1 MITAKQAAEMA
12 GPKAE
17 EYLEFIEKKI
27 IKAVKDQNRGIIIR
41 DNPYSNWL
49 YGSSSK
55 SNPDEVRKALKT
67 LSDNGFKVSL
77 HYQENQFVDIGL
89 KIEW

>member
-27 IKAVKDQNRGIIIR
+27 VEAAEKQNREVVIR
-41 DNPYSNWL
+41 DNPYCNWL
-49 YGSSSK
+49 YGSGE
-55 SNPDEVRKALKT
+55 SNPDEVRKALKI

-89 KIEW
+89 VIGW

>member
-1 MITAKQAAEMA
+1 MITAKKAAEIA

-17 EYLEFIEKKI
+17 EYLEFIERKI
-27 IKAVKDQNRGIIIR
+27 VEAAEKQEREVVIR
-41 DNPYSNWL
+41 DNPYCNWL
-49 YGSSSK
+49 YGSGE
-55 SNPDEVRKALKT
+55 SNPDEVRKALKA

-89 KIEW
+89 VVGW

>member
-17 EYLEFIEKKI
+17 DYLEFIEKKI
-27 IKAVKDQNRGIIIR
+27 IESAEKQNRSVIIR
-41 DNPYSNWL
+41 DKPYCNWL
-49 YGSSSK
+49 YGDSSS
-55 SNPDEVRKALKT
+55 SANEVKKALKIMK
-67 LSDNGFKVSL
+67 DNGFKLSL
-77 HYQENQFVDIGL
+77 YYIESQFVDYGL

>member
-1 MITAKQAAEMA
+1 MITSEQAAELA

-27 IKAVKDQNRGIIIR
+27 IESAKQQKREVVIR
-41 DNPYSNWL
+41 DNPYCNWL
-49 YGSSSK
+49 YGRSE
-55 SNPDEVRKALKT
+55 SNPSEVKKALKI

-89 KIEW
+89 VIGW

>member
-27 IKAVKDQNRGIIIR
+27 VEAAEKQNREVVIR
-41 DNPYSNWL
+41 DNSYCNWL
-49 YGSSSK
+49 YGDSASL
-55 SNPDEVRKALKT
+55 PTEVKKAIKIMHE
-67 LSDNGFKVSL
+67 NGFKLSL
-77 HYQENQFVDIGL
+77 HYVENQFVDIGL
-89 KIEW
+89 KVEW

>member
-1 MITAKQAAEMA
+1 MITAKQAAEIA

-27 IKAVKDQNRGIIIR
+27 IEAAEKQEHEVVIR
-41 DNPYSNWL
+41 DAPYSNWL
-49 YGSSSK
+49 YGSG
-55 SNPDEVRKALKT
+55 SNRDEVKKALKV

-89 KIEW
+89 VIGW

>member
-1 MITAKQAAEMA
+1 MITAQQAAEMA

-17 EYLEFIEKKI
+17 EYLAFIEKKI
-27 IKAVKDQNRGIIIR
+27 VESAKNQEHEVIIR
-41 DNPYSNWL
+41 DTPYCDWL
-49 YGSSSK
+49 YGSNK
-55 SNPDEVRKALKT
+55 SNPDEVKKTLKV

-89 KIEW
+89 KVEW

>member
-27 IKAVKDQNRGIIIR
+27 IESAEKQEHEVVIR
-41 DNPYSNWL
+41 DAPYCNWL
-49 YGSSSK
+49 YGRSE
-55 SNPDEVRKALKT
+55 SNPDEVKKALKI

-89 KIEW
+89 VIGW

>member
-17 EYLEFIEKKI
+17 DYLEFIEKKI
-27 IKAVKDQNRGIIIR
+27 IESTEKQNREVIIR
-41 DNPYSNWL
+41 DKPYCNWL
-49 YGSSSK
+49 CSDFSSSA
-55 SNPDEVRKALKT
+55 NEVKKALKIMK
-67 LSDNGFKVSL
+67 DNGFKLSL
-77 HYQENQFVDIGL
+77 YYIESQFVDYGL

>member
-1 MITAKQAAEMA
+1 MITAEQAAEMA

-27 IKAVKDQNRGIIIR
+27 IDAAKNQNREIIIR

-49 YGSSSK
+49 YGSGK
-55 SNPDEVRKALKT
+55 SNPDEVKKALKV

-89 KIEW
+89 VIEW

>member
-17 EYLEFIEKKI
+17 DYLEFIEKKI
-27 IKAVKDQNRGIIIR
+27 IESAEKQNRSVIIR
-41 DNPYSNWL
+41 DNPYCNWL
-49 YGSSSK
+49 YSDSGSSA
-55 SNPDEVRKALKT
+55 NEVKKALKIMK
-67 LSDNGFKVSL
+67 DNGFKLSL
-77 HYQENQFVDIGL
+77 YYIESQFVDYGL

>member
-17 EYLEFIEKKI
+17 DYLEFIEKKI
-27 IKAVKDQNRGIIIR
+27 IESTEKQNRSVIIR
-41 DNPYSNWL
+41 DNPYCNWL
-49 YGSSSK
+49 YSDSSS
-55 SNPDEVRKALKT
+55 SPAEVKKVLKT
-67 LSDNGFKVSL
+67 MQENGFKLSL
-77 HYQENQFVDIGL
+77 HYSESQFVDYGL

>member
-27 IKAVKDQNRGIIIR
+27 VEAAEKQNREVIIR
-41 DNPYSNWL
+41 DTPYCNWL
-49 YGSSSK
+49 YSRSE
-55 SNPDEVRKALKT
+55 SNPNEVKKALKI

-89 KIEW
+89 VIGW

>member
-1 MITAKQAAEMA
+1 MITAEQAAEMA

-27 IKAVKDQNRGIIIR
+27 IEAAEKQNREVVIR
-41 DNPYSNWL
+41 DNPYCNWL
-49 YGSSSK
+49 YGSEP
-55 SNPDEVRKALKT
+55 NRDEVKKALKI

-89 KIEW
+89 AIGW

>member
-1 MITAKQAAEMA
+1 MITAEQAAEMA

-27 IKAVKDQNRGIIIR
+27 IEAAKDQNREIIIR
-41 DNPYSNWL
+41 DNPYRNWL
-49 YGSSSK
+49 YGSK
-55 SNPDEVRKALKT
+55 PNPDEVRKALKT

-89 KIEW
+89 KVEW

>member
-27 IKAVKDQNRGIIIR
+27 VEAAEKQNREVVIR
-41 DNPYSNWL
+41 DNPYCNWL
-49 YGSSSK
+49 YGDSTSS
-55 SNPDEVRKALKT
+55 PTEVKKAIKIMHE
-67 LSDNGFKVSL
+67 NGFELSL
-77 HYQENQFVDIGL
+77 HYVESQFVDIGL
-89 KIEW
+89 KVEW

>member
-1 MITAKQAAEMA
+1 MITAKQASEMA

-27 IKAVKDQNRGIIIR
+27 VEAAEKQNREVVIR
-41 DNPYSNWL
+41 DTPYCNWL
-49 YGSSSK
+49 YGSGE
-55 SNPDEVRKALKT
+55 SNPDEVRKALKV

-89 KIEW
+89 VVRW

>member
-1 MITAKQAAEMA
+1 MITAEQAAEMA

-27 IKAVKDQNRGIIIR
+27 IDAAKNQNREIIIR
-41 DNPYSNWL
+41 DNPYCNWL
-49 YGSSSK
+49 YGSNK
-55 SNPDEVRKALKT
+55 SNPDEVRKALKV
-67 LSDNGFKVSL
+67 LSDNGFKTSL

>member
-1 MITAKQAAEMA
+1 MITAEQAAEMA

-17 EYLEFIEKKI
+17 EYLEFIRKKI
-27 IKAVKDQNRGIIIR
+27 VEAAGKQNREVVIR
-41 DNPYSNWL
+41 DNPYCIWL
-49 YGSSSK
+49 YGSK
-55 SNPDEVRKALKT
+55 SNPDEVRKALKA